1 MRAMQDVLGDTAS
14 FAQGGEGHCP
24 TQTPFLRS
32 LLYRSPCWVPDE
44 DITVATLTR
53 PAMALMH

>member
-1 MRAMQDVLGDTAS
+1 MQDVLGDTAS